1 MQKGGVTC
9 SCSPNMSMENPPLAE
24 ETQVFL
30 ILCYSL
36 FTSFPIGLPQI
47 GDRGVVE
54 ILGLWRHLAVS
65 KAAAVPAFCPSVP
78 YKYNFL
84 FGLCCEKIRKQY
96 AMPTES

>member
-1 MQKGGVTC
+1 
-9 SCSPNMSMENPPLAE
+9 MSMENPPLAE

-30 ILCYSL
+30 ILCYSSL

-54 ILGLWRHLAVS
+54 VLGLWRHLAVS
-65 KAAAVPAFCPSVP
+65 KVAAVPAFCPSVP

-84 FGLCCEKIRKQY
+84 FVLCCEKIRKQY
-96 AMPTES
+96 AVPTES